1 MRVENHAVTDHRK
14 LSRPDHTRWQ
24 QGQLIGLAVNHQ
36 RMAGI
41 MAALKTDH
49 DVGLLGEPIDDL
61 AFALVAPLRANHD
74 DICHEEA
81 SSNGRSRLGWYGFRL
96 QPLVPIMDDALRS
109 KKNWLPDSAGGSRQ

>member
-1 MRVENHAVTDHRK
+1 GNDNALLLELGYLAQQRMRVENHAVTDHRK
-14 LSRPDHTRWQ
+14 LSRPDHARWQ
-24 QGQLIGLAVNHQ
+24 QGQLIGLAVNYQ

-74 DICHEEA
+74 DICHEGSVLKRPITTRMVRIPA
-81 SSNGRSRLGWYGFRL
+81 AAARSDNG
-96 QPLVPIMDDALRS
+96 
-109 KKNWLPDSAGGSRQ
+109 